1 MLESVWREAKFLHCW
16 WEYKLVQ
23 PQWRT
28 IWRFPKKL
36 KTATMWSSNP
46 TGGIYPNKV
55 IIQKDTRTSMLTAAL
70 LMTAKT
76 WKQLKYPLTEEWI
89 MKMWYTIQW
98 NITQMPFAA
107 TWIDLEIIIL
117 SEVTLREISHNVTYM
132 WNLKR
137 KWYKWAYLQDRN
149 RPTDIQK

>member
-1 MLESVWREAKFLHCW
+1 
-16 WEYKLVQ
+16 
-23 PQWRT
+23 
-28 IWRFPKKL
+28 
-36 KTATMWSSNP
+36 
-46 TGGIYPNKV
+46 
-55 IIQKDTRTSMLTAAL
+55 MLTAAL
-70 LMTAKT
+70 LMTAQT

-132 WNLKR
+132 WNLTKR
-137 KWYKWAYLQDRN
+137 VQINVSTSTYFYPEVISKLCSCSQNLGTHFYVQSKVYRFLLETSAIHSQLRFFILFSNSFQ
-149 RPTDIQK
+149 ILHK

>member
-1 MLESVWREAKFLHCW
+1 
-16 WEYKLVQ
+16 
-23 PQWRT
+23 
-28 IWRFPKKL
+28 
-36 KTATMWSSNP
+36 
-46 TGGIYPNKV
+46 
-55 IIQKDTRTSMLTAAL
+55 MLTAAL

-137 KWYKWAYLQDRN
+137 K
-149 RPTDIQK
+149 